1 MAEAPSA
8 SANSE
13 RPGVYSA
20 RIAWPS
26 AISVDAGKTF
36 RLLGDL
42 LDANVEPAGT
52 LLLSMYGIACGKHV
66 EDREDECADSLSLV
80 FIF

>member
-26 AISVDAGKTF
+26 TISAGKTF

-52 LLLSMYGIACGKHV
+52 LLLSMYGI
-66 EDREDECADSLSLV
+66 DRGMPNMRKETK
-80 FIF
+80 